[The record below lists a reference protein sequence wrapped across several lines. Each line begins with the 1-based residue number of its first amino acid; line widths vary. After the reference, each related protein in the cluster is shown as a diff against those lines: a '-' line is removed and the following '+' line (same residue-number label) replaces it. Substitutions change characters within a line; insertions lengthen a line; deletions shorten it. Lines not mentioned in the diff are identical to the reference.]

1 MFVVEVQR
9 KMKKVCHDD
18 GCKRDTILITLC
30 NLQEIHKNSFCAGA
44 HHEFNMHK
52 K

>member
-1 MFVVEVQR
+1 MLVDEVQR
-9 KMKKVCHDD
+9 KVKKVCHDD

-30 NLQEIHKNSFCAGA
+30 NLQGIQRSSCCASA
-44 HHEFNMHK
+44 YYEFNMPK